1 MKPPILPGH
10 SFLDFTVASCN
21 RREFAFAACGSVRK
35 KEPRREES
43 TEWANQGF
51 NQIRRENLRKRR
63 FRTVREDDNK
73 KKRSSCLHSSNRGD
87 VRKTTPRGCYLSFTS
102 LSWAGSRGLRF
113 IMSDSE
119 RSYAS
124 EIAGTYKTG
133 REEHKGRF
141 SLPLECNHPTDT

>member
-10 SFLDFTVASCN
+10 SFLDFTAASCN

-43 TEWANQGF
+43 TEWVNQGF

-73 KKRSSCLHSSNRGD
+73 KKEFVSA
-87 VRKTTPRGCYLSFTS
+87 FEQ
-102 LSWAGSRGLRF
+102 SRGRKKNNTQRL
-113 IMSDSE
+113 
-119 RSYAS
+119 
-124 EIAGTYKTG
+124 
-133 REEHKGRF
+133 
-141 SLPLECNHPTDT
+141 LPLIH